1 MFVLTRRSALPQ
13 LRFVPGGLA
22 RWHDDRITLF
32 PLARNL
38 PASPAPPPET
48 ALTVQPLPGGG
59 YGVILNEGGDPSN
72 ATVVAQYPTRPS
84 ARRQLRRLAADA
96 GWSAAGWLG
105 RGLLLAALLFVAW
118 FLFFVPGDPAAL
130 AALEGRAAG
139 DGLPSPPSA
148 AAPATGRAVGPPA
161 GVPADD
167 GPAFVDDPAAPVALD
182 APLGPTAAP
191 ETRPDAA
198 APGR

>member
-1 MFVLTRRSALPQ
+1 MFVLTRRSALPR

-32 PLARNL
+32 PLACNL
-38 PASPAPPPET
+38 QASPAPAPET

-118 FLFFVPGDPAAL
+118 FLFFVPCDPAAL

-167 GPAFVDDPAAPVALD
+167 GPAFVDDPADRV
-182 APLGPTAAP
+182 AP

>member
-1 MFVLTRRSALPQ
+1 MFVLTRRSALPR

-38 PASPAPPPET
+38 QASPAPAPET

-167 GPAFVDDPAAPVALD
+167 GPAFVDDPADRV
-182 APLGPTAAP
+182 AP
-191 ETRPDAA
+191 ETPPDAA
-198 APGR
+198 PPGR

>member
-1 MFVLTRRSALPQ
+1 MFVLTRRSALPR

-32 PLARNL
+32 PLACNL
-38 PASPAPPPET
+38 QASPAPAPET

-167 GPAFVDDPAAPVALD
+167 GPAFVDDPADRV
-182 APLGPTAAP
+182 AP
-191 ETRPDAA
+191 ETPPDAA
-198 APGR
+198 PPGR

>member
-1 MFVLTRRSALPQ
+1 MFVLTRRSALPR

-59 YGVILNEGGDPSN
+59 YGVILGVIPDGGGDPSG
-72 ATVVAQYPTRPS
+72 ATVVAQYPTWSS

-96 GWSAAGWLG
+96 GPDAATWLG
-105 RGLLLAALLFVAW
+105 RGLLLAALLFVVW
-118 FLFFVPGDPAAL
+118 FLFFVPGNPAPL
-130 AALEGRAAG
+130 AAIEGRAAG

-167 GPAFVDDPAAPVALD
+167 GPAFVDDPADRV
-182 APLGPTAAP
+182 AP
-191 ETRPDAA
+191 ETPPDAA
-198 APGR
+198 PPGR

>member
-1 MFVLTRRSALPQ
+1 MFVLTRRSALPR

-32 PLARNL
+32 PLACNL
-38 PASPAPPPET
+38 QASPAPAPET

-59 YGVILNEGGDPSN
+59 YGVILNEGGDPSG
-72 ATVVAQYPTRPS
+72 ATVVARYPTRSS

-167 GPAFVDDPAAPVALD
+167 GPAFVDDPADRV
-182 APLGPTAAP
+182 AP
-191 ETRPDAA
+191 ETPPDAA
-198 APGR
+198 PPGR

>member
-1 MFVLTRRSALPQ
+1 MFVLIRRSALPR

-22 RWHDDRITLF
+22 RHHGDRITLF
-32 PLARNL
+32 PLA
-38 PASPAPPPET
+38 PTPET
-48 ALTVQPLPGGG
+48 ALSVQPLPEGGH
-59 YGVILNEGGDPSN
+59 GVILTGGGDPSG
-72 ATVVAQYPTRPS
+72 ATVVARYPTRSS

-139 DGLPSPPSA
+139 DGSPPPSA

-167 GPAFVDDPAAPVALD
+167 GPAFVDDPADPAIAPA
-182 APLGPTAAP
+182 
-191 ETRPDAA
+191 R
-198 APGR
+198 

>member
-1 MFVLTRRSALPQ
+1 MFVLTRRSALPR

-32 PLARNL
+32 PLA
-38 PASPAPPPET
+38 PSPET

-84 ARRQLRRLAADA
+84 TRRQLRRLAADA

-167 GPAFVDDPAAPVALD
+167 GPAFVDDPADRVAPGATDAALDALD
-182 APLGPTAAP
+182 AP
-191 ETRPDAA
+191 PDAA

>member
-1 MFVLTRRSALPQ
+1 MFVLTRRSALPR

-32 PLARNL
+32 PLACNL
-38 PASPAPPPET
+38 QASPAPAPET

-59 YGVILNEGGDPSN
+59 YGVILGVIPDGGGDPSN

-139 DGLPSPPSA
+139 DGSPSPPSA

-167 GPAFVDDPAAPVALD
+167 GPAFVDDPADRV
-182 APLGPTAAP
+182 AP
-191 ETRPDAA
+191 ETPPDAA
-198 APGR
+198 PPGR